1 MTAEVE
7 SEQLLIPTTTNT
19 EISQKTETKSLDEES
34 QMSMSPLV
42 SRGKRNNSH
51 FSNDL
56 QLLIRDSYDGKW
68 SFIGDLYKLCL
79 SRSRGNSR
87 AVHCS
92 SCFSLSDLPPVT
104 TDPVSNYK
112 LGKHLTQQNLYC
124 LGVSSGRVW

>member
-56 QLLIRDSYDGKW
+56 QLLIRDSYDGKG
-68 SFIGDLYKLCL
+68 SFTRDLSNLCL
-79 SRSRGNSR
+79 S
-87 AVHCS
+87 
-92 SCFSLSDLPPVT
+92 PVQ
-104 TDPVSNYK
+104 V
-112 LGKHLTQQNLYC
+112 
-124 LGVSSGRVW
+124 